1 MRTNYSAVVR
11 LASFQVVPSEQNV
24 TRIALEAVP
33 VTVPVVRKPV
43 EKVIVRAPEASL
55 LICITKRAPA
65 CGTYAA
71 VMVAFPTAEVVL
83 IATKRE
89 YCRVGASSIDDA

>member
-1 MRTNYSAVVR
+1 VIAVVR

-24 TRIALEAVP
+24 TSIIFDAVP

-43 EKVIVRAPEASL
+43 ENVIVRAPPESL

-71 VMVAFPTAEVVL
+71 VKVALPTADVVL
-83 IATKRE
+83 
-89 YCRVGASSIDDA
+89 